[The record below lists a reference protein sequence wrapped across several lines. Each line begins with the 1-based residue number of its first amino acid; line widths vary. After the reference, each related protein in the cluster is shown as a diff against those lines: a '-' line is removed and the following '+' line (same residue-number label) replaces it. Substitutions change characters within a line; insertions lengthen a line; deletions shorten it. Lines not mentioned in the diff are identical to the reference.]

1 MTGIR
6 DAQHSRVLHTPPEA
20 DSLPER
26 LERLC
31 EFANGSADDEPFVH
45 PVVRAILV
53 HFLLGYDHP
62 FLDGNGRTARALFY
76 WSMARQGYWLIE
88 YVSISRLLRQAS
100 AQYGRAYLY
109 TETDGN
115 DTTYFLLHQLAVIGR
130 AIQALHDYLARK
142 AAQQRSA
149 ENLLRH
155 SPLLA
160 ENLNHRQVALLSH
173 AMKHPGHGYTME
185 SHRRSHRVAYQTAR
199 SDLLTLVA
207 LNLLEQRKRGR
218 AFHFIAPSDLRRRIE
233 AEASQGR
240 GNK

>member
-45 PVVRAILV
+45 PVVHAILV

-76 WSMARQGYWLIE
+76 WSVARQGYWLME
-88 YVSISRLLRQAS
+88 YVSISRLLRQAP
-100 AQYGRAYLY
+100 AQYGRAFLY

-115 DTTYFLLHQLAVIGR
+115 DATYFLLHQLAAIER

-142 AAQQRSA
+142 TAQQRSA

-155 SPLLA
+155 SPLLVDR
-160 ENLNHRQVALLSH
+160 LNHRHVALLSH
-173 AMKHPGHGYTME
+173 ALKHPGHGYTVE
-185 SHRRSHRVAYQTAR
+185 SHRRSHRVSYQTAR
-199 SDLLTLVA
+199 NDLLTLSA
-207 LNLLEQRKRGR
+207 LGLLEQRKRGR
-218 AFHFIAPSDLRRRIE
+218 AFHFIAPGNLRLRIE
-233 AEASQGR
+233 TEASQDR

>member
-1 MTGIR
+1 M
-6 DAQHSRVLHTPPEA
+6 
-20 DSLPER
+20 
-26 LERLC
+26 
-31 EFANGSADDEPFVH
+31 
-45 PVVRAILV
+45 
-53 HFLLGYDHP
+53 
-62 FLDGNGRTARALFY
+62 
-76 WSMARQGYWLIE
+76 
-88 YVSISRLLRQAS
+88 
-100 AQYGRAYLY
+100 
-109 TETDGN
+109 
-115 DTTYFLLHQLAVIGR
+115 
-130 AIQALHDYLARK
+130 
-142 AAQQRSA
+142 
-149 ENLLRH
+149 RH

-207 LNLLEQRKRGR
+207 LNHLEQRKRGR